1 MKLNILASLC
11 LGALLGGGVLCSC
24 DDKFEPVS
32 STEGTLN
39 LADLGVDV
47 SEIEKVMATGVS
59 ASKAPGLSRAE
70 AAYDINSFTVRV
82 LNSEGIPV
90 NSWTYATTP
99 EIITFAPGAYTLEV
113 YNAELQ
119 PAAWDAPYFF
129 ADKRFNIVAGA
140 IERIGTLTC
149 KFSNIRVSVTFDD
162 NILPLLGDDVQVTIQ
177 GADGEFLT
185 FTKNETRS
193 AYFQAL
199 DGSTTLGINFE
210 GTVAGHMEKFSKS
223 LSDVSAGQHRKIHI
237 SATGGS
243 VPVQGETGY
252 IDPTTGI
259 GINFSVTDEDVDG
272 NVEAEEEVIEANRP
286 QEDPE
291 NPDDPSRP
299 DDPVT
304 PGDDSI
310 TFSSDHISFDSVN
323 DPTVYGDPSEDPS
336 LLPAAVLIESTA
348 GFAHLYVQIVSESL
362 NDEMLRGVGLS
373 ASFDLADGHAGT
385 MNANGTWT
393 VDAAT
398 DLSGALANDFGFPV
412 GSDVV
417 GKTSANFDITAFV
430 PLLAIYPGELHQ
442 FVLTVVDAKGNK
454 ESRTLKFQ

>member
-11 LGALLGGGVLCSC
+11 IGALLGGGAFCSC
-24 DDKFEPVS
+24 DDKFEPVDL
-32 STEGTLN
+32 TEGTLN

-59 ASKAPGLSRAE
+59 ASKAPALSRAE
-70 AAYDINSFTVRV
+70 SYDINSFTVRV
-82 LNSEGIPV
+82 LNSEGTPV
-90 NSWTYATTP
+90 NNWTYASTP

-119 PAAWDAPYFF
+119 PAAWDAPYFY
-129 ADKRFNIVAGA
+129 ADKRFTIVAGA

-162 NILPLLGDDVQVTIQ
+162 NILPLLGDDVRVTIQ
-177 GADGEFLT
+177 GADGDFLT
-185 FTKNETRS
+185 FTKDETRS

-199 DGSTTLGINFE
+199 DGSSTLGINFE

-243 VPVQGETGY
+243 VPVQGETGS
-252 IDPTTGI
+252 IDPGSGI
-259 GINFSVTDEDVDG
+259 GINVSVTDEDVDG
-272 NVEAEEEVIEANRP
+272 NIEAEEEVIEANRP
-286 QEDPE
+286 QEEPE
-291 NPDDPSRP
+291 EPVTP

-310 TFSSDHISFDSVN
+310 TFTSDYVSFDSVN
-323 DPTVYGDPSEDPS
+323 DPTRFGADDPE
-336 LLPAAVLIESTA
+336 LLPAIVNIESTA
-348 GFAHLYVQIVSESL
+348 GFAHIYVEIVSQSL
-362 NDEMLRGVGLS
+362 NDEMLRGVGLA

-385 MNANGTWT
+385 MNANGSWT
-393 VDAAT
+393 IDTAT
-398 DLSGALANDFGFPV
+398 DLSGSLSNDFGFPV
-412 GSDVV
+412 GNDVV
-417 GKTSANFDITAFV
+417 GKKSAEFDITSFV
-430 PLLAIYPGELHQ
+430 PLLSIYPGELHQ
-442 FVLTVVDAKGNK
+442 FVLTVVDANGNK